1 MANWKKIIVSGS
13 TAELNHIT
21 ASGNVSASGN
31 LFGLLPEDSALTRVV
46 VYNATTGR
54 LEQKILNLVNSQK
67 APELF
72 LVDIFQSEG
81 GGNLSWKYSYDSGS
95 QTIPTGHQAFHKLS
109 ASLDGGA
116 TYGVVASNADKKINS
131 EWNNLTIGDVLYY
144 NVVDDPITN
153 QTASISEGNANGP
166 EDRRLGLLGATD
178 TTPQRALSVTLNSVK
193 SESDTTAVPAPSGA
207 PYKARAFA
215 TNVPGLGETG
225 SLEVYINNNATP
237 KATAI
242 LTGSSLLNYTLN
254 GVTFNISPSASG
266 NDNGETDHT
275 KAHRSGS
282 FVIETTHQVDG
293 YNYAYAF
300 YTGSHGGKQIKAL
313 TNFLEWFYDEEGAN
327 NDLSK
332 TDGPTAD
339 FYTGEG
345 LDSSEVN
352 YLSGIKYFNVNGTNG
367 ARIQKTALCTNQ
379 YRNVYPT
386 SGDAIQITTNNNTTA
401 ELSVTQSGVNLDT
414 NPTLTDENAG
424 LSTNGVPL
432 AELADVN
439 NAHLTTT
446 RVTASLVPTF
456 FTTANGFHVP
466 NTMFLQSGDGSA
478 PFDDYASDNSQDIE
492 LGIRF
497 SHFNKPGSPT
507 AYNQDTISSYL
518 LRTATSAS
526 DSHLQLESF
535 RGEEFRI
542 QSRSYAFNEDP
553 ATYTYDSTE
562 NIGDDGNAGYNKG
575 MLQFAS
581 YLVYP
586 TKAGITSDAGAF
598 TTTHGPTQTNDYS
611 SGATQEATGVRSLY
625 RHFKLGVSGTGVGVV
640 AFQLEFKGAGKLT
653 PTTNALVTDDAFFHA
668 YVMRLGDGSSAVN
681 NSAFTSGFVDVL
693 GGSYAGSE
701 ALSLNGSNYQHI
713 PLTNT
718 LSSISYS
725 TTTVEGAL
733 VTTSTAPVS
742 DNASATGL
750 VPRENIVVRL
760 DFPQGWTG
768 YLDCLGIRYGNF
780 LANSPSVLNNG
791 FGSTTA

>member
-31 LFGLLPEDSALTRVV
+31 LFGLLPEDSSLTRVV
-46 VYNATTGR
+46 VYNQSTGR
-54 LEQKILNLVNSQK
+54 LEQKILNLVNAQK
-67 APELF
+67 APEVF
-72 LVDIFQSEG
+72 LADIFSAEG
-81 GGNLSWKYSYDSGS
+81 GGNTSWKLSYDSGS
-95 QTIPTGHQAFHKLS
+95 ATLPTGHTAYHKVS

-116 TYGVVASNADKKINS
+116 TYTVEASNANKEINDQ
-131 EWNNLTIGDVLYY
+131 WNAVIIGDVLYY

-153 QTASISEGNANGP
+153 ETASISEGNADGP
-166 EDRRLGLLGATD
+166 EDRRLGLLGAANTS
-178 TTPQRALSVTLNSVK
+178 PKRALSVTLNSVK

-225 SLEVYINNNATP
+225 SLEIYINDNETP

-266 NDNGETDHT
+266 NDNGEVDHA

-300 YTGSHGGKQIKAL
+300 YTGSHGGKQIRAL

-339 FYTGEG
+339 FYTGEE
-345 LDSSEVN
+345 LNSSEVN
-352 YLSGIKYFNVNGTNG
+352 YLSGIKYFNVDAADGS
-367 ARIQKTALCTNQ
+367 RVQKTAHCTNQ

-386 SGDAIQITTNNNTTA
+386 SGDAIQVNTLANTTTK
-401 ELSVTQSGVNLDT
+401 LSVTQSGANLAA

-424 LSTNGVPL
+424 LSTNGIPL
-432 AELADVN
+432 AALADVN
-439 NAHLTTT
+439 NAHLTVT
-446 RVTASLVPTF
+446 RVTASLSPTF

-466 NTMFLQSGDGSA
+466 STMFLESADGSA
-478 PFDDYASDNSQDIE
+478 PFDDYASTNTQNIR

-507 AYNQDTISSYL
+507 AYNQDIISDYL
-518 LRTATSAS
+518 LRTATSGS
-526 DSHLQLESF
+526 DTEIALESF
-535 RGEEFRI
+535 RGEEYRI
-542 QSRSYAFNEDP
+542 QSRSYAFNDDP
-553 ATYTYDSTE
+553 TSYSWDSTQ
-562 NIGDDGNAGYNKG
+562 NIGDNGSAGYNKG

-586 TKAGITSDAGAF
+586 TKAGRTSDAGAF
-598 TTTHGPTQTNDYS
+598 TTTYGPTQTNDYS
-611 SGATQEATGVRSLY
+611 SGATQEATGVRSHY
-625 RHFKLGVSGTGVGVV
+625 RYFKLGTSGTGIGQV
-640 AFQLEFKGAGKLT
+640 AFQLEFKGVGRIT
-653 PTTNALVTDDAFFHA
+653 PTSNALVTDDQFFHA
-668 YVMRLGDGSSAVN
+668 YVMRLGNGSGAVGSSKYTA
-681 NSAFTSGFVDVL
+681 GFVDVL
-693 GGSYAGSE
+693 GSGYAGSE
-701 ALSLNGSNYQHI
+701 ALGLNGSNYQYI

-725 TTTVEGAL
+725 TSTVEGAL
-733 VTTSTAPVS
+733 VTTSTVPQS
-742 DNASATGL
+742 DNAGATGL
-750 VPRENIVVRL
+750 LAQESIVVRL

-780 LANSPSVLNNG
+780 TAGSTSVLNSG